1 MANNRFEELIA
12 KQFEAAAQDNG
23 VKPEETKSDETKE
36 VEASTTNETGVDG
49 STESTEPV
57 QEQETVQPEGET
69 QEESSLNTEN
79 KEETPEVSDTPKQS
93 EEAKTTEPSYEF
105 EDLLIEKSNGKFTT
119 YDEVVEAIDALE
131 KSSQNQFANEQIEN
145 LNNYVA
151 NGGDIMDFLTTQ
163 LTDYESM
170 SDEQLVKSVWSMNE
184 KDLTRDEVDMLFEDS
199 YKLNEEQW
207 TDREVKLAKIRLK
220 RDAKSAKEEL
230 LKLQKQNSIPK
241 SVTDNKEQLEA
252 QEKAQK
258 EWVKKVEVSARQLKS
273 IDVDVNEQ
281 GDKFSYQVP
290 EDTVKTVRKS
300 NRDLNKFWSRY
311 INEDGTEDMASLNR
325 DMAILNDFDNI
336 IRAVY
341 SQARSTGKETVVKDL
356 KNPSYTP
363 ESKPKTTEQKLTIQE
378 QIAQQL
384 KNNF

>member
-1 MANNRFEELIA
+1 
-12 KQFEAAAQDNG
+12 
-23 VKPEETKSDETKE
+23 
-36 VEASTTNETGVDG
+36 
-49 STESTEPV
+49 
-57 QEQETVQPEGET
+57 
-69 QEESSLNTEN
+69 
-79 KEETPEVSDTPKQS
+79 
-93 EEAKTTEPSYEF
+93 
-105 EDLLIEKSNGKFTT
+105 
-119 YDEVVEAIDALE
+119 
-131 KSSQNQFANEQIEN
+131 
-145 LNNYVA
+145 
-151 NGGDIMDFLTTQ
+151 
-163 LTDYESM
+163 
-170 SDEQLVKSVWSMNE
+170 
-184 KDLTRDEVDMLFEDS
+184 MLFEDS

-220 RDAKSAKEEL
+220 RDAKSAKDEL

-241 SVTDNKEQLEA
+241 SVADNKEQLEA

>member
-1 MANNRFEELIA
+1 
-12 KQFEAAAQDNG
+12 
-23 VKPEETKSDETKE
+23 
-36 VEASTTNETGVDG
+36 
-49 STESTEPV
+49 
-57 QEQETVQPEGET
+57 
-69 QEESSLNTEN
+69 
-79 KEETPEVSDTPKQS
+79 
-93 EEAKTTEPSYEF
+93 
-105 EDLLIEKSNGKFTT
+105 
-119 YDEVVEAIDALE
+119 
-131 KSSQNQFANEQIEN
+131 
-145 LNNYVA
+145 
-151 NGGDIMDFLTTQ
+151 MDFLTTQ